1 MNVKSLTRA
10 LIIASVFAPGL
21 LFAQHHKEKL
31 PPVLFEHLRLNV
43 ADKEASAKWY
53 VEHVGLEII
62 PAENKDLVY
71 VADKDHNFM
80 IEFSSIPGVRQTYS
94 DVDLNA
100 FHLAF
105 EGHATIEAVA
115 EKMLKNGATQ
125 LGEIYRNK
133 VGDYVLNLQ
142 DPNGF
147 AAQLI
152 HRVDAFYPQ
161 PVKST
166 IRFEHFAFNTTN
178 QMVSALWYVQFMD
191 LTIPWSKD
199 IGKANNNYRTYRVP
213 YIGDVEER
221 MSLELFGKDL
231 DCSLN
236 HMPHNVI
243 HMAFATE
250 EPEKLAKRM
259 VQGGARQVGGKRV
272 ESNGD
277 IIIDLYDPRG
287 VPLRLVKRKVPIL

>member
-1 MNVKSLTRA
+1 MNMKMLTRT
-10 LIIASVFAPGL
+10 LIITALFMPGL

-31 PPVLFEHLRLNV
+31 SPVLFEHLRINV
-43 ADKEASAKWY
+43 ADKEAAAKWY
-53 VEHVGLEII
+53 VENVGLEVI
-62 PAENKDLVY
+62 PSDNTDVVY

-80 IEFSSIPGVRQTYS
+80 LEFSSVPGLRNTYS

-100 FHLAF
+100 YHLAF

-152 HRVDAFYPQ
+152 HRVDAFYPD

-166 IRFEHFAFNTTN
+166 IRFEQFAFNTED
-178 QMVSALWYVQFMD
+178 QMLAALWYVQFMD

-199 IGKANNNYRTYRVP
+199 IKADNNNYRTYRVP
-213 YIGDVEER
+213 YIGDIEER
-221 MSLELFGKDL
+221 MSFELFGKDL
-231 DCSLN
+231 ECALN
-236 HMPHNVI
+236 NMPHEVI
-243 HMAFATE
+243 HTAFSTD

-259 VQGGARQVGGKRV
+259 IHGGARQVGEKRI
-272 ESNGD
+272 EANGD
-277 IIIDLYDPRG
+277 IVIDLYDPRG
-287 VPLRLVKRKVPIL
+287 VPLRLIKRKTPIL